1 MIWLCGFMSDPGDAG
16 REPVLETLCRDAREE
31 AHEMEV
37 KTALKR
43 CRGAQRLP
51 GHVVTPYRI
60 WNPTSFVSGGRT
72 RSSDPNSAFAL
83 TIDVD
88 LPRNA
93 LDNVV
98 ALLAAVGKL

>member
-51 GHVVTPYRI
+51 GHVLGIEY
-60 WNPTSFVSGGRT
+60 GT
-72 RSSDPNSAFAL
+72 RLHSCLEAVL
-83 TIDVD
+83 
-88 LPRNA
+88 
-93 LDNVV
+93 VV
-98 ALLAAVGKL
+98 AIQTRLSH